1 MLYLNIKSDE
11 LIRVNQH
18 IRVLHLLRLSDK
30 LKISKLSTIKILPL
44 KLGVK
49 VNLWSVWHSVFIL
62 QCRYC
67 IYYII
72 MCRYSVFSAV

>member
-30 LKISKLSTIKILPL
+30 LINYQDFAFKIGCKSKSVECGIVSIFCSSTVDTVYVI
-44 KLGVK
+44 
-49 VNLWSVWHSVFIL
+49 
-62 QCRYC
+62 
-67 IYYII
+67 
-72 MCRYSVFSAV
+72 

>member
-30 LKISKLSTIKILPL
+30 LKISKLSTIKILAF
-44 KLGVK
+44 KIGCK
-49 VNLWSVWHSVFIL
+49 SKSVECGIVSIFCSLV
-62 QCRYC
+62 Q
-67 IYYII
+67 
-72 MCRYSVFSAV
+72 

>member
-30 LKISKLSTIKILPL
+30 LKISKLSNSDFAFEIGCKS
-44 KLGVK
+44 K
-49 VNLWSVWHSVFIL
+49 SVECGIVSIFCSVG
-62 QCRYC
+62 
-67 IYYII
+67 
-72 MCRYSVFSAV
+72 SV